1 MLASFAPR
9 QRQIVGARSARKRRA
24 HAEHV
29 FSRHAAAPHA
39 NGH

>member
-9 QRQIVGARSARKRRA
+9 QRQIVGARNARKRRA